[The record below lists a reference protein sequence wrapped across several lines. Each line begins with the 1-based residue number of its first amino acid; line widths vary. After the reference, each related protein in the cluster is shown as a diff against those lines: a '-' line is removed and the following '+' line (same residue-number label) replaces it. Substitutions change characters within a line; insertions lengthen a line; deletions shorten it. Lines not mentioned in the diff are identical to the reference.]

1 MIDRFLTYIEVERR
15 YSPLTVR
22 NYRHDI
28 ELFAAWWQQ
37 HHNLPTF
44 DVTQLS
50 ATDLREWIVK
60 RIDSDKA
67 KPASIN
73 RELSSLRSFLRY
85 MRRIGSVD
93 KDLFKFIVSLRTP
106 TVLPTFVPE
115 TRMRR
120 VLDNCNDDS
129 ESLSFRDQRRALII
143 AMFYGCGLR
152 LGELHALRLGDIDL
166 AGATIRVVGKGDK
179 ERLLPLLATLVERI
193 KRYID
198 CVAKEGVEVTNA
210 MPLIVTEQG
219 GALSRSSIQRAVAS
233 ALGEASVQG
242 RKSPHVL
249 RHTFATHLLNRD
261 ADMRDIQELLGHS
274 SMRTTQHY
282 THNNIAALQ
291 RIYDKAHPHGRGH
304 GGKKGADSQ

>member
-44 DVTQLS
+44 DVAQLS
-50 ATDLREWIVK
+50 TDDLREWIVW
-60 RIDSDKA
+60 RIDHDHV

-85 MRRIGSVD
+85 MRREGAID
-93 KDLFKFIVSLRTP
+93 KDFFKRITSLRTP
-106 TVLPTFVPE
+106 TILPTFVPE
-115 TRMRR
+115 TRMQQ
-120 VLDNCNDDS
+120 VLNNCYDES
-129 ESLSFRDQRRALII
+129 ESLTFRDQRRALII

-152 LGELHALRLGDIDL
+152 LAELHNLRLGDIDL
-166 AGATIRVVGKGDK
+166 AGATLRVVGKGNK
-179 ERLLPLLATLVERI
+179 ERQIPMVATLVERI
-193 KRYID
+193 ERYVH
-198 CVAKEGVEVTNA
+198 CVEREGIEVTNA

-219 GALSRSSIQRAVAS
+219 EALSRSSIQRTVAS
-233 ALGEASVQG
+233 ALGKASVQG

-291 RIYDKAHPHGRGH
+291 RIYDKAHPHGR
-304 GGKKGADSQ
+304 KKGANSQ